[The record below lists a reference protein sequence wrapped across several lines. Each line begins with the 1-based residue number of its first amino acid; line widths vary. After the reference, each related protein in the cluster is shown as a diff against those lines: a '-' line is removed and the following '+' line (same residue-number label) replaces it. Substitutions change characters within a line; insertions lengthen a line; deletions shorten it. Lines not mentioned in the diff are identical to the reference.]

1 MCNAI
6 SQGYAGLMTFQGAT
20 NVTKW
25 SATIR
30 IDNTY
35 STDIILDG
43 TSRYVEWI
51 AIGV

>member
-1 MCNAI
+1 
-6 SQGYAGLMTFQGAT
+6 MTFQGAT
-20 NVTKW
+20 NVTKL

-30 IDNTY
+30 IDNTF
-35 STDIILDG
+35 TADIILDG